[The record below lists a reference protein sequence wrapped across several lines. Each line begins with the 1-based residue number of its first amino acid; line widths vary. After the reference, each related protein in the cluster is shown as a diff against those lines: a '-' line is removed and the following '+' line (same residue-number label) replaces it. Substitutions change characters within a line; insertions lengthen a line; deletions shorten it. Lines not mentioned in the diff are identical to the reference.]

1 MSANK
6 GTVLDGPVTIRGDL
20 IVSGNLNKGVV
31 QNQVNQ
37 GQGLQVVQG
46 VLQAVCSQ
54 GSANPN
60 APANGDYR
68 MYGQNSVINGAVVPG
83 GTDGYFQ
90 IDQYINGAWQHL
102 FEIQPSTTGNA
113 NVLDLFISGRLFARD
128 SLLSAPGRFF
138 FKAQSTPFTTNNV
151 FAIAYGN
158 GVFLAGGYTDTVA
171 ASHDLGVTWGSL
183 ITNPFSGGGAGVK
196 AIAFGNNIFVCGDK
210 NGHLATITC
219 STAGVLGSFSALITN
234 PFGTDTIASIVYG
247 NGVFIAAGAN
257 NHLSRSTDYG
267 VTWSSFITNPFGVNQ
282 IYALAYGNRVF
293 IAAGANGQIME
304 SLDYGVTWG
313 SLISNPFGTTAIFSL
328 AYGNGVFIAGANSGE
343 IARSTD
349 GGVTW
354 GSLII
359 NPFGS
364 SNVIYG
370 IAYGNGV
377 FVAGGVGVAA
387 RSLDLGLTWGI
398 NYGSNSTVTVLSTYL
413 YAIASNG
420 AGRFVVVGYD
430 ISNVSIAYTDY
441 VEAGAGIVSSGS
453 NSNGYYI
460 QFADGT
466 MECWYVSSNLLT
478 TNGNYQNPIYYS
490 SGAVF
495 TFPIPFVG
503 NPPLVNPVRQGGAAS
518 FAWGAENNSFPTLLG
533 TVIYYCSLGST
544 ITLYPGY
551 RAIGR
556 WK

>member
-6 GTVLDGPVTIRGDL
+6 GTVLNGPVTIRGDL

-31 QNQVNQ
+31 QSQVNQ

-68 MYGQNSVINGAVVPG
+68 MYGQNTIINGAVTPG

-183 ITNPFSGGGAGVK
+183 ITNPFSGGGAGVS

-234 PFGTDTIASIVYG
+234 PFGTNNIASIVYG

-257 NHLSRSTDYG
+257 NQLSRSTDYG

-282 IYALAYGNRVF
+282 IYALAYGNGVF
-293 IAAGANGQIME
+293 IAAGANGQIMK

-328 AYGNGVFIAGANSGE
+328 AYGNGVFIAGANNGE

-354 GSLII
+354 GSLIP
-359 NPFGS
+359 NLFGS
-364 SNVIYG
+364 STVIYG

-398 NYGSNSTVTVLSTYL
+398 TYGISSTVTVLSTYL

-420 AGRFVVVGYD
+420 AGRFVIVGYD
-430 ISNVSIAYTDY
+430 TSNISIAYTDY

-453 NSNGYYI
+453 NVNGYYI

-466 MECWYVSSNLLT
+466 MIEWYDDPTSYATSSSA
-478 TNGNYQNPIYYS
+478 GVYVYYHNPAIVYTY
-490 SGAVF
+490 
-495 TFPIPFVG
+495 PIPFVG
-503 NPPLVNPVRQGGAAS
+503 SNPHVTPKAKLNGGYVWAGSAVEGLSSVSIVLMGPAAAS
-518 FAWGAENNSFPTLLG
+518 T
-533 TVIYYCSLGST
+533 
-544 ITLYPGY
+544 GY
-551 RAIGR
+551 QGYFAIGR
-556 WK
+556 WR

>member
-234 PFGTDTIASIVYG
+234 PFGTDTIFSIVYG
-247 NGVFIAAGAN
+247 NGVFIAAGAD

-267 VTWSSFITNPFGVNQ
+267 VTWSSFITNPFGGVNQ
-282 IYALAYGNRVF
+282 IYALAYGNGVF
-293 IAAGANGQIME
+293 IAVGANGQIMK

-313 SLISNPFGTTAIFSL
+313 SLISNPFGTTAILAL
-328 AYGNGVFIAGANSGE
+328 AYGHGVFVAVSNGGT
-343 IARSTD
+343 IARSLD
-349 GGVTW
+349 NGVTW
-354 GSLII
+354 GSLIA
-359 NPFGS
+359 NPFGA
-364 SNVIYG
+364 VVLYG
-370 IAYGNGV
+370 IAYGNGI
-377 FVAGGVGVAA
+377 FVAAAGIGTVA
-387 RSLDLGLTWGI
+387 RSLDLGLTWGVQYNI
-398 NYGSNSTVTVLSTYL
+398 NSTLTVLTTYID
-413 YAIASNG
+413 AIASNG
-420 AGRFVVVGYD
+420 QARFVVGGLD
-430 ISNVSIAYTDY
+430 TSNISLAYTDY

-453 NSNGYYI
+453 NSNGSYI

-466 MECWYVSSNLLT
+466 MEEWAVKASIT
-478 TNGNYQNPIYYS
+478 TS
-490 SGAVF
+490 VADGAVYVNSVTV
-495 TFPIPFVG
+495 TFPIAFVG
-503 NPPLVNPVRQGGAAS
+503 SLPIIITGSLQNANMTWGGMTQGLTLATTNIYVVGPA
-518 FAWGAENNSFPTLLG
+518 NS
-533 TVIYYCSLGST
+533 CSG
-544 ITLYPGY
+544 YPFYIAVGK
-551 RAIGR
+551 